1 MVFFFQLNLLRNL
14 WCRGGKASTCSSV
27 KGAVRSFGS
36 DILIEREKRSSLT
49 LFFKVQNKL
58 NKQTPPF
65 FHDRITR
72 RKKLSLNDNTVS
84 FYFVYTYVADPATF
98 VAMHSVSFDNSLHIQ
113 LWKKKKYFWGCTITS
128 LIFWFWYW
136 ISSAELH
143 TAPLKPFSNERKTDS
158 SPTETVLQHSYQK
171 TDTVL

>member
-65 FHDRITR
+65 FHDSITR
-72 RKKLSLNDNTVS
+72 RNKLSLNDNTVS
-84 FYFVYTYVADPATF
+84 FYFVYTYVEDPATF

-113 LWKKKKYFWGCTITS
+113 LWKKKIFLRLYYY
-128 LIFWFWYW
+128 LINILILILNFVCRTTYC
-136 ISSAELH
+136 
-143 TAPLKPFSNERKTDS
+143 PFKAF
-158 SPTETVLQHSYQK
+158 L
-171 TDTVL
+171 